1 MGIELVS
8 GSKWLYTDLTLNGD
22 ESLDASFRDF
32 IMFVFRSEL
41 TAAGMCGRE
50 RRPIISLRII
60 PSNNEVNTMA
70 HSVIDISLAQQYR
83 ITIANKSL
91 IVGWDLFMSDKHTA
105 LFASGFAAYAL
116 KNGIEICNN
125 QFVESAKFY
134 DYFPAIAW
142 LKENRDSE
150 DYDYILEKFYE
161 YVMAHN
167 CLNELLDFYDGLGDM
182 EGKAEFIN
190 YCGRRGQFEQMKIRL

>member
-1 MGIELVS
+1 MGI
-8 GSKWLYTDLTLNGD
+8 GKWLFTDLTLNGD
-22 ESLDASFRDF
+22 ESLDASFRDV

-41 TAAGMCGRE
+41 TAAGMCVTK
-50 RRPIISLRII
+50 RRPIISLRIV

-70 HSVIDISLAQQYR
+70 HSVIDMSYVQRYR

-91 IVGWDLFMSDKHTA
+91 IVDWHPFMSDKDTA

-125 QFVESAKFY
+125 QFVESDKCY
-134 DYFPAIAW
+134 DYFPAVAW

-150 DYDYILEKFYE
+150 DYDYILEKLYE
-161 YVMAHN
+161 YAMAHN
-167 CLNELLDFYDGLGDM
+167 CLHELLDFYDGLGDM
-182 EGKAEFIN
+182 EGKAEFLN
-190 YCGRRGQFEQMKIRL
+190 YCGKRGQFEQVKIRL